1 MTSFTRSKLL
11 SWYEHLKTSSWHTAD
26 KYMQRLTEFCQ
37 KVGVT
42 PEELAEMKE
51 TEVKGLLLEFL
62 QGLEG
67 KSYSYKS
74 FTYYRSKQQKVF
86 RKTSRYFSRRRTIS

>member
-1 MTSFTRSKLL
+1 
-11 SWYEHLKTSSWHTAD
+11 
-26 KYMQRLTEFCQ
+26 MQRLTEFCQ

-62 QGLEG
+62 QD
-67 KSYSYKS
+67 
-74 FTYYRSKQQKVF
+74 
-86 RKTSRYFSRRRTIS
+86 